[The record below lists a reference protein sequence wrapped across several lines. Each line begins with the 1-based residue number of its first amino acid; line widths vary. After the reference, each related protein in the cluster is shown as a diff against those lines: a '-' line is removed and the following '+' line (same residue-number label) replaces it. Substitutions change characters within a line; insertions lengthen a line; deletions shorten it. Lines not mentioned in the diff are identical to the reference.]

1 MKKSIW
7 PRTRFTQVFILVLL
21 SCSTSCKQHDNTNEI
36 RKYVHVYAD
45 STGESH
51 FEDIE
56 IELTTLDFAPPSPPL
71 DVSAFTEAT
80 HYGFISAPPGWYGE
94 WHPTPRRLVTFY
106 LSGEVEVQVSDG
118 EIRRFGPGTIVL
130 AEDTTGK
137 GHTSK
142 VVSSNN
148 ALLAVVQLEN

>member
-1 MKKSIW
+1 MKESIW
-7 PRTRFTQVFILVLL
+7 LRTKFTTIVTLILLFFSN
-21 SCSTSCKQHDNTNEI
+21 SCQQQDKTNEN
-36 RKYVHVYAD
+36 RKYVRVYAD

-56 IELTTLDFAPPSPPL
+56 IELTAVDFAPPAPPL
-71 DVSAFTEAT
+71 DVSAFTPAT
-80 HYGFISAPPGWYGE
+80 HYGFISAPPGWYGD
-94 WHPTPRRLVTFY
+94 WHPTPRRQIFFY
-106 LSGEVEVQVSDG
+106 LSGEVEVKVSDS